1 MGQNIPLFCE
11 EIRGVAGGGLLG
23 LSPPP
28 LDKGNLL
35 ISGEFHAPTGAE
47 PPLEIKKILSLLRGK
62 ILEYAHKSP
71 KYYHLFPAA
80 VNPHE
85 HQLRHR
91 EHYHVNHAKGFEFL
105 PQTQIFNTLYLCNLY
120 TKDFSNLDYLI

>member
-11 EIRGVAGGGLLG
+11 EIRGVAGGGLLW
-23 LSPPP
+23 LSPPGP
-28 LDKGNLL
+28 VKSVDFRGVSCPN
-35 ISGEFHAPTGAE
+35 GCRA
-47 PPLEIKKILSLLRGK
+47 PLEIKIILSLLRGK
-62 ILEYAHKSP
+62 ILEYAHKST